1 MTIKNAVRMG
11 FFPCSMKSVLSN
23 AAVLA
28 AVFGLFFAGD
38 HASANSFIS
47 IESQDTTTLPSVADF
62 ITPPNSTKGSFLLD
76 VVGSVPGSRMS
87 PFADTTSGYSVISSN
102 GKPGEATYNLDGA
115 TTFSFLWG
123 SPDAY
128 NKVAF
133 FSGPNDTGKLLAVF
147 SGKSLTPSA
156 TGSGFDF
163 VTFEAAAGVTIGSVA
178 LFEKTGQP
186 AFEFSDVDPPAPTPL
201 PAALP
206 LYIAGIGVMGLLARR
221 RKQKQHSAAA

>member
-1 MTIKNAVRMG
+1 
-11 FFPCSMKSVLSN
+11 MKSVLSN
-23 AAVLA
+23 AVVLA
-28 AVFGLFFAGD
+28 ALFGLFS
-38 HASANSFIS
+38 ASNSANANSFIS

-62 ITPPNSTKGSFLLD
+62 ITTPTSSKGDFILS
-76 VVGSVPGSRMS
+76 VTGSDPSHDLS
-87 PFADTTSGYSVISSN
+87 PFGDSTSQYSVISST
-102 GKPGEATYNLDGA
+102 GKAGEATYNLDGA

-163 VTFEAAAGVTIGSVA
+163 VVFEAAAGVTIGSVA
-178 LFEKTGQP
+178 LFDKTGQP
-186 AFEFSDVDPPAPTPL
+186 AFEFSDVDPPSATPL
-201 PAALP
+201 PAGLP
-206 LYIAGIGVMGLLARR
+206 LYIAGIGVLGLLGRR
-221 RKQKQHSAAA
+221 RKQKQQSAAI